1 MICQQVFNIS
11 RKPANLEK
19 CLAAEESGSME
30 EIRYVKQKE
39 KHGTRGLY
47 EIAFS
52 EDSEEFVD
60 YYYEWKTSDNQIL
73 VMEEDRKIQ
82 VMMHLNP
89 YTIWF
94 YGRLQTIPYIVAV
107 ATEPG
112 CRRQGKM
119 GRVMEYALQDLAD
132 RKVPFAFLLPAD
144 PAYYQGQGFVFF
156 SQVFSVENHRETGD
170 LQAAEAPQLPNE
182 TLQEAVHSEFGI
194 RQTPEAAFC
203 FSEEESHAEEK
214 GMQWRQ
220 ANKEDIPEIIEFSN
234 NILKEQYH
242 IFIKRDEG
250 YYKRLFAEVKTER
263 GGILI
268 WKNRE
273 VTQGVL
279 VYGMEEPARAEVKEL
294 LLTPGICSRTR
305 EALTEVC
312 RGALPDCEIAFG
324 EFDMMFRIA
333 SLREFVFLMK
343 SETKRCYDVKV
354 KDSAVTS
361 NCGCYRIEIGKSG
374 GRIQEIS
381 GESVKQEMDISELA
395 GMLVRD
401 TRVNLREW
409 V

>member
-1 MICQQVFNIS
+1 MLFRSV
-11 RKPANLEK
+11 A
-19 CLAAEESGSME
+19 ESGSME

-39 KHGTRGLY
+39 KYGTRALY

-89 YTIWF
+89 YALWL
-94 YGRLQTIPYIVAV
+94 YGQLQTIPYIVAV
-107 ATEPG
+107 ATKPE
-112 CRRQGKM
+112 CRRLGKM

-132 RKVPFAFLLPAD
+132 RKIPFTFLLPAD

-156 SQVFSVENHRETGD
+156 SQVFSEENHWETRD
-170 LQAAEAPQLPNE
+170 LHAANVLPFQNE
-182 TLQEAVHSEFGI
+182 TLQEAVHSENEI
-194 RQTPEAAFC
+194 LQKAEAVFF
-203 FSEEESHAEEK
+203 FSEEKSHAEKKE
-214 GMQWRQ
+214 MQWRQ
-220 ANKEDIPEIIEFSN
+220 ANQEDIPEMIEFSN

-242 IFIKRDEG
+242 IFIKRDEW

-268 WKNRE
+268 WKNRK

-279 VYGMEEPARAEVKEL
+279 VYGMEEPDRAEVKEL
-294 LLTPGICSRTR
+294 LLMPGFCSRTK

-312 RGALPDCEIAFG
+312 REAIPDCEIAFA

-343 SETKRCYDVKV
+343 SEAKHCYDVKI
-354 KDSAVTS
+354 KDSVIAS

-374 GRIQEIS
+374 GKIQEIP

-401 TRVNLREW
+401 TRVNLSEW